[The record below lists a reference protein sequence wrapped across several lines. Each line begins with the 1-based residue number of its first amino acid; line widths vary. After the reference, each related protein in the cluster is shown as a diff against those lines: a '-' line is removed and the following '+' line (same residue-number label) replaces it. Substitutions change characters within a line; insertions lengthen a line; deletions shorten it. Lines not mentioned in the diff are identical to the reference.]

1 MEEACRKKKMEIET
15 DCRESGCDCVEITA
29 VTGDPLPLG
38 VKAADGKVNFAVSV
52 PAGSSACLI
61 LYRKGETKPR
71 KVFPMKR
78 ASGRVWS
85 VALEGL
91 DTSCYEY
98 NYQIGDQIVV
108 DPYAKA
114 LEGKSVWGK
123 PCDVQQHEV
132 RGSLSQKAFDW
143 EGDAP
148 LEIPYHQVVA
158 YSLHVRGFTKH
169 FSSGVKGKGTFQG
182 LIEKLPYLVDLGVN
196 QIQCMPVYEFEECK
210 RYTNYWGYGEAFCF
224 APKSAYAASKDPVTE
239 CKEMVKACHRAGI
252 EVVFEMPFTDKMPKQ
267 MMEECLRYYVL
278 EYHVDGFILNPL
290 VAPMEGILADP
301 ILGTS
306 KIMTHQTGF
315 QTVMRRFLKGDEGMV
330 GDVIYW
336 LRHSSEGE
344 GIFNNIAGHTGF
356 TMYDMVSYDGKHN
369 EANGEQNQDG
379 PDYNYSWNCGAE
391 GPTKK
396 KTVLEL
402 RKKQLYNAWFLL
414 LTAQGTPCILAG
426 DEFANTQ
433 KGNNN
438 VYCQDNST
446 AWLDWR
452 KLEKEA
458 ELHAFVKALIRIRKQ
473 YPVFAPAKEM
483 QGLDKTRC
491 GVPDVSYHG
500 ESAWRTPSEVYS
512 RQLGVYYSVDDGDG
526 EKKAAC
532 FVAYNMHWLEHEF
545 ALPALG
551 KNQKWY
557 RIASTREGVLEK
569 PIKLENQKMVP
580 VEDRT
585 VMLLAG
591 M

>member
-1 MEEACRKKKMEIET
+1 
-15 DCRESGCDCVEITA
+15 
-29 VTGDPLPLG
+29 
-38 VKAADGKVNFAVSV
+38 
-52 PAGSSACLI
+52 
-61 LYRKGETKPR
+61 
-71 KVFPMKR
+71 
-78 ASGRVWS
+78 
-85 VALEGL
+85 
-91 DTSCYEY
+91 
-98 NYQIGDQIVV
+98 
-108 DPYAKA
+108 
-114 LEGKSVWGK
+114 
-123 PCDVQQHEV
+123 
-132 RGSLSQKAFDW
+132 
-143 EGDAP
+143 
-148 LEIPYHQVVA
+148 
-158 YSLHVRGFTKH
+158 
-169 FSSGVKGKGTFQG
+169 
-182 LIEKLPYLVDLGVN
+182 
-196 QIQCMPVYEFEECK
+196 
-210 RYTNYWGYGEAFCF
+210 
-224 APKSAYAASKDPVTE
+224 
-239 CKEMVKACHRAGI
+239 
-252 EVVFEMPFTDKMPKQ
+252 
-267 MMEECLRYYVL
+267 
-278 EYHVDGFILNPL
+278 
-290 VAPMEGILADP
+290 
-301 ILGTS
+301 
-306 KIMTHQTGF
+306 MTHQTGF

-396 KTVLEL
+396 KSVLEL

-512 RQLGVYYSVDDGDG
+512 RQLGVYYAVMTETE
-526 EKKAAC
+526 EKKAA
-532 FVAYNMHWLEHEF
+532 
-545 ALPALG
+545 
-551 KNQKWY
+551 
-557 RIASTREGVLEK
+557 
-569 PIKLENQKMVP
+569 
-580 VEDRT
+580 
-585 VMLLAG
+585 
-591 M
+591 